1 MTVFV
6 RTRMNIDVVHANYYL
21 GSLFYGLSRLMT
33 NGIAEISLT
42 AARLSVFYKQRELY
56 FYPAWAY
63 AIPTIILKIP
73 FSLLDAFLWTVLTY
87 YVIGYSPE
95 PERCALKYKLKLQK
109 KKICL
114 LISLSSITECQVFLS
129 IPSSIL
135 RPSSIHI
142 TVSFDRIC
150 CSGSIYCIN
159 IGSTLLTSDIL
170 IWWLH
175 NQKK

>member
-1 MTVFV
+1 MTMFL

-21 GSLFYGLSRLMT
+21 GSLFYGLSRLAT
-33 NGIAEISLT
+33 NGFAELSLT
-42 AARLSVFYKQRELY
+42 ASRLSIFYKQRDFY

-63 AIPTIILKIP
+63 SIPTAILKIP

-95 PERCALKYKLKLQK
+95 PERCALQYKLKLQEK
-109 KKICL
+109 NCL
-114 LISLSSITECQVFLS
+114 LISLSFIIECQVFLS

-142 TVSFDRIC
+142 NVSFDRIC
-150 CSGSIYCIN
+150 GSGSIYCIN
-159 IGSTLLTSDIL
+159 MGSTLLNSDIL

-175 NQKK
+175 NKKK